1 MLSLRIESAVKGMF
15 MTGSQLRGLLAL
27 CLLLLA
33 PITTLAEEKPR
44 EQVGEVLGE
53 PVYRDQL
60 SAKEGVALMDE
71 LHNLFSHPVMVQY
84 RAAQRE
90 DIQPTE
96 REVSTA
102 TTHFDSW
109 HAARIQ
115 AQDHPIKER
124 RKDIELALAQSGL
137 AAEEKKKLE
146 SERSAIDAK
155 LNPPGRRFAAWMV
168 ANWKFQRHLYKKYGG
183 GRVLWQQAGLE
194 AFDAMHEWLK
204 QYEKKGDFMISDA
217 ALRDRFYAYWMT
229 MDHGTF
235 LHADKDFIEHEFL
248 NPYWLRPFIGD
259 SLKKNLEADK
269 R

>member
-1 MLSLRIESAVKGMF
+1 
-15 MTGSQLRGLLAL
+15 MTGIQLQRLLAL
-27 CLLLLA
+27 CLLLVSPVLA
-33 PITTLAEEKPR
+33 LAEEKPR
-44 EQVGEVLGE
+44 EQIGEVLGE

-60 SAKEGVALMDE
+60 AAKEGIALMDE
-71 LHNLFSHPVMVQY
+71 LHNLFSHPVMLRY
-84 RAAQRE
+84 RAAQRA

-102 TTHFDSW
+102 TRHFDSW
-109 HAARIQ
+109 HEARIQ

-124 RKDIELALAQSGL
+124 RKDIELALAKADL

-155 LNPPGRRFAAWMV
+155 LSPPGRRFAGWMV
-168 ANWKFQRHLYKKYGG
+168 ANWKLQRHLYKKYSG

-194 AFDAMHEWLK
+194 AFDAMHKWLK
-204 QYEKKGDFMISDA
+204 KREKKGDFRITDA
-217 ALRDRFYAYWMT
+217 VLRDRFYAYWTT

-235 LHADKDFIEHEFL
+235 LHADKDFIENEFL